1 MKKLFWIIPLAVH
14 FAYLGQNMFRSFVKI
29 DRLKSEQQVKL
40 REKNELENVI
50 IEYNDMIKNINDPF
64 YREQIARNKLQMIS
78 PGEKIYRLI
87 ETN

>member
-1 MKKLFWIIPLAVH
+1 MKKLLWIIPLAVH

-64 YREQIARNKLQMIS
+64 YREKIARNKLQMIS